1 MFRVPK
7 YLDIKNIIGCQLNLL
22 GLGAC
27 DVQLN
32 FDGSGIKICIQGII
46 NLIENDKLIASWGE
60 DSAWSS
66 LDFQKILNA
75 TVIGYDI
82 PNDKLLQIIFENN
95 LILQLHDDSEQY
107 EAIQIYFDDPTKS
120 IIIV

>member
-1 MFRVPK
+1 MYRIPK
-7 YLDIKNIIGCQLNLL
+7 YLDIKKIIGCKLSLL
-22 GLGAC
+22 GLGAY

-46 NLIENDKLIASWGE
+46 SLIESNKLIARWGE
-60 DSAWSS
+60 DAGWSS

-75 TVIGYDI
+75 TVVGFDI

-95 LILQLHDDSEQY
+95 LMLQLHDDSEQY
-107 EAIQIYFDDPTKS
+107 EAMQIYFNDPARS